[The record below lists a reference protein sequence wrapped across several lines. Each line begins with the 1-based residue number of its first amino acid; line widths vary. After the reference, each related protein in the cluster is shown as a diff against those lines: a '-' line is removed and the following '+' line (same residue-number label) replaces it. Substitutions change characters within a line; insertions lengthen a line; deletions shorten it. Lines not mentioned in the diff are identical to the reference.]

1 MNCKIRALLKNRS
14 VLGMIIIPFL
24 IAAIYLFVFAANRY
38 VSSSQVVVRQQE
50 SGQQAGMPGLAM
62 LVGAVDPVSR
72 EDTLYL
78 KEYIVSHDM
87 LAVLESKLNWTAHYS
102 GKWNDPLFY
111 LSSSAS
117 SEEKLAFYQRMV
129 TTNYD
134 ETTGLLQIDVQAFTS
149 DYAKAVLKEILVQ
162 SERFVNEITRSMADE
177 QLSFARRELMASAE
191 RYEDKQAELLAFQNE
206 HNLFNAEVTAESM
219 SQIVANL
226 EAEIVKEKARLNGLK
241 TRLAANAPQIRSQ
254 ENKINALIK
263 QLEAEQRKITS
274 GDFKSAEDMLNLN
287 TIAFEYRRLQVDL
300 LVSEEFYKTS
310 LAVVENAKLETIKNI
325 RSLIAVVQPNLP
337 EKAAY
342 PRTIYNLITILIVLL
357 LIYGITQFVLAS
369 IRDHRE

>member
-134 ETTGLLQIDVQAFTS
+134 ETTGLLQIDVQAFTRE
-149 DYAKAVLKEILVQ
+149 YAEIVLKEILVQ

>member
-117 SEEKLAFYQRMV
+117 SEEKLDFYQRMV

-134 ETTGLLQIDVQAFTS
+134 ETTGLLQIDVQAFTRE
-149 DYAKAVLKEILVQ
+149 YAEIVLKEILVQ

-274 GDFKSAEDMLNLN
+274 GDIKSAEDMLNLN

>member
-1 MNCKIRALLKNRS
+1 MNNKIKSLLKNRYI
-14 VLGMIIIPFL
+14 LGMIVIPFV
-24 IAAIYLFVFAANRY
+24 IVAIYLFIFASNRY

-50 SGQQAGMPGLAM
+50 SGQQAGMPGIAM

-87 LAVLESKLNWTAHYS
+87 LRVLEDKLRWTENYA

-111 LSSSAS
+111 LSSSAT
-117 SEEKLAFYQRMV
+117 SEEKLKFYQRMV

-134 ETTGLLQIDVQAFTS
+134 ETTGLLQIDVQAFTA
-149 DYAKAVLKEILVQ
+149 DYAQEVLKEILVQ
-162 SERFVNEITRSMADE
+162 SEVFVNDITRSMADE
-177 QLSFARRELMASAE
+177 QLSFARRELMSSAE
-191 RYEDKQAELLAFQNE
+191 RYEGKQAELLAFQNE

-263 QLEAEQRKITS
+263 QLETEQRKITS

-287 TIAFEYRRLQVDL
+287 SIAFEYRRLQVDL
-300 LVSEEFYKTS
+300 LVAEEFYKTS

-337 EKAAY
+337 QQAAY
-342 PRTIYNLITILIVLL
+342 PRTIYNLITVLIVLL
-357 LIYGITQFVLAS
+357 LLYGVTQFVLAS

>member
-1 MNCKIRALLKNRS
+1 MNCKIKALLKNRS

-117 SEEKLAFYQRMV
+117 SEEKLDFYQRMV

-149 DYAKAVLKEILVQ
+149 EYAEIVLKEILVQ

>member
-149 DYAKAVLKEILVQ
+149 EYAEIFLKEILVQ

-241 TRLAANAPQIRSQ
+241 TRLAPNAPQIRSQ

>member
-1 MNCKIRALLKNRS
+1 MNYKIRALLKNRS

-24 IAAIYLFVFAANRY
+24 LAAIYLFVFAANRY

-162 SERFVNEITRSMADE
+162 SEVFVNEITRSMADE

-191 RYEDKQAELLAFQNE
+191 RYENKQAELLAFQNE

-357 LIYGITQFVLAS
+357 LVYGITQFVLAS

>member
-117 SEEKLAFYQRMV
+117 SEEKLDFYQRMV

-134 ETTGLLQIDVQAFTS
+134 ETTGLLQIDVQAFTRE
-149 DYAKAVLKEILVQ
+149 YAEIVLKEILVQ

>member
-134 ETTGLLQIDVQAFTS
+134 ETTGLLQIDVQAFTRE
-149 DYAKAVLKEILVQ
+149 YAEIVLKEILVQ

-254 ENKINALIK
+254 ENKINALTK

>member
-1 MNCKIRALLKNRS
+1 MNCKIKALLKNRS
-14 VLGMIIIPFL
+14 VVGMIIIPFL
-24 IAAIYLFVFAANRY
+24 LAAIYLFVFAANRY

-162 SERFVNEITRSMADE
+162 SEVFVNEITRSMADE

-191 RYEDKQAELLAFQNE
+191 RYENKQAELLAFQNE

-254 ENKINALIK
+254 
-263 QLEAEQRKITS
+263 
-274 GDFKSAEDMLNLN
+274 
-287 TIAFEYRRLQVDL
+287 
-300 LVSEEFYKTS
+300 
-310 LAVVENAKLETIKNI
+310 
-325 RSLIAVVQPNLP
+325 
-337 EKAAY
+337 
-342 PRTIYNLITILIVLL
+342 
-357 LIYGITQFVLAS
+357 
-369 IRDHRE
+369 

>member
-149 DYAKAVLKEILVQ
+149 EYAEIVLKEILVQ

>member
-1 MNCKIRALLKNRS
+1 M
-14 VLGMIIIPFL
+14 IIPFV
-24 IAAIYLFVFAANRY
+24 IAAIYLFVFASNRY

-50 SGQQAGMPGLAM
+50 SGQQAGMPGLALLM
-62 LVGAVDPVSR
+62 GAVDPVSR

-87 LAVLESKLNWTAHYS
+87 LQVLEKKLNWTDNYS

-111 LSSSAS
+111 LSSSAP
-117 SEEKLAFYQRMV
+117 SEEKLKFYQRMV

-134 ETTGLLQIDVQAFTS
+134 ETTGLLQVDVQAFS
-149 DYAKAVLKEILVQ
+149 SEYAQAVLKEILVQ
-162 SERFVNEITRSMADE
+162 SEIFVNNITRSMADE
-177 QLSFARRELMASAE
+177 QLAFARRELLASTE
-191 RYEDKQAELLAFQNE
+191 RYEEKQAELLAFQNE

-219 SQIVANL
+219 SQIVSNL
-226 EAEIVKEKARLNGLK
+226 EAEIVKEKARLNALK
-241 TRLAANAPQIRSQ
+241 TRLADNAPQIRSQ

-274 GDFKSAEDMLNLN
+274 GDFKAAEDILNLN

-300 LVSEEFYKTS
+300 LVAEEFYKTS
-310 LAVVENAKLETIKNI
+310 LAIVENAKLETIKNI

-337 EKAAY
+337 EKASY
-342 PRTIYNLITILIVLL
+342 PRTIYNLITIFIVLL
-357 LIYGITQFVLAS
+357 LLYGITQFLLAS

>member
-1 MNCKIRALLKNRS
+1 MNCKIKALLKNRS

-149 DYAKAVLKEILVQ
+149 EYAEIVLKEILVQ